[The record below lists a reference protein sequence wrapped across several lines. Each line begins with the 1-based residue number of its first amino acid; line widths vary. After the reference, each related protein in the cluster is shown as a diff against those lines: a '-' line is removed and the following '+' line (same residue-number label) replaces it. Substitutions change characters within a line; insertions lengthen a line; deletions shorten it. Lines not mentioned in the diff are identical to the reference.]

1 MLNTLRLPAAFLL
14 CSPLVP
20 LSEFTYLGF
29 MIASFQLFGVV
40 HLLILAAIPL
50 IAGALVW
57 LARHN
62 EKAARQIRLSLGILI
77 ALNELIWYSYVLRQG
92 WVSLPYGLPL
102 NLCDVALWL
111 TVVAVLTLKPVVF
124 ELAYFWG
131 LAGSGMAILTPD
143 LGASLPSYPAIQ
155 FFTAHGG
162 VVIAVLYITWGKL
175 ARPGAGSWLRAFAFL
190 NFYAVAIAVFNVV
203 FKTNYF
209 YLCEKPA
216 SASLLDHMG
225 PWPVYIITGEVLALG
240 IFVLLYLPF
249 RKATPQHEPK

>member
-1 MLNTLRLPAAFLL
+1 
-14 CSPLVP
+14 
-20 LSEFTYLGF
+20 

-40 HLLILAAIPL
+40 HLLILTAIPL

-62 EKAARQIRLSLGILI
+62 EKTTLQIRLSLGILI
-77 ALNELIWYSYVLRQG
+77 ALNELIWYGYVLRQG
-92 WVSLPYGLPL
+92 WVSFPYGLPL

-111 TVVAVLTLKPVVF
+111 TVVAALTLKPAIF

-155 FFTAHGG
+155 FFTAHSG
-162 VVIAVLYITWGKL
+162 VIIAVLYITWRRL
-175 ARPGAGSWLRAFAFL
+175 AKPRTGSWLRAFAFL
-190 NFYAVAIAVFNVV
+190 NFYAAVIAVFNAV

-216 SASLLDHMG
+216 SASLLDYMG
-225 PWPVYIITGEVLALG
+225 PWPVYVIIGEVLALG